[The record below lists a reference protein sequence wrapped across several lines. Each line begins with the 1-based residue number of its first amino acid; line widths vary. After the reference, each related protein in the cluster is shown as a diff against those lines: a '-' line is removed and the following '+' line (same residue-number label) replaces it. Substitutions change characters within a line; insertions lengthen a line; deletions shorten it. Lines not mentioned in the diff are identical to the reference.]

1 MKRVIFTKDSSKI
14 SYGNSNIKIEFTED
28 MTPIQAA
35 EFLIKE
41 FSKWNDLAL
50 SDLKRI
56 TIE

>member
-14 SYGNSNIKIEFTED
+14 SYGTSNIKIEFTED
-28 MTPIQAA
+28 MAPVQAA

-41 FSKWNDLAL
+41 LKQWNNLAL
-50 SDLKRI
+50 SDLKKI

>member
-14 SYGNSNIKIEFTED
+14 SYGTSNIKIEFTED
-28 MTPIQAA
+28 MTPV
-35 EFLIKE
+35 EVSKFLIKE
-41 FSKWNDLAL
+41 FGKWNDLAL

>member
-14 SYGNSNIKIEFTED
+14 SYGTSNIKIEFTED
-28 MTPIQAA
+28 MTPIQTA

-41 FSKWNDLAL
+41 LKGWNDLAL
-50 SDLKRI
+50 SDLKKI

>member
-14 SYGNSNIKIEFTED
+14 SYGTSNIKIEFTED
-28 MTPIQAA
+28 MTPVQVA

-41 FSKWNDLAL
+41 LKGWNDLAL
-50 SDLKRI
+50 SDLKKI

>member
-14 SYGNSNIKIEFTED
+14 SYGTSNIKIEFTED
-28 MTPIQAA
+28 MTPVETAK
-35 EFLIKE
+35 FLIKE
-41 FSKWNDLAL
+41 FSKWNELAL

>member
-1 MKRVIFTKDSSKI
+1 MKRVIFTQDSSKV
-14 SYGNSNIKIEFTED
+14 SYGTSNIKIEFTED
-28 MTPIQAA
+28 MTPLQTA

-41 FSKWNDLAL
+41 LKQWNNLAL

>member
-14 SYGNSNIKIEFTED
+14 SYGNSNIKIEFIED
-28 MTPIQAA
+28 MTPLQAA
-35 EFLIKE
+35 EFLVKE
-41 FSKWNDLAL
+41 LKQWNKLAL